1 MCSQKNSRTFLKN
14 GEICSK
20 NHQYLKVKNSK
31 LVKNIFFLKKKS
43 KCPYVFSAHALR
55 TSVEFLLESVAR
67 NLCRFQKCDV
77 RSREHMSCFGKVHSA
92 SPSSPS
98 PCFLCNDMQEP
109 GLTLGTHVLWICSIS
124 FMLFVVKSSK
134 RFLCFEMICAVYFYF
149 LFSPPTACDCVCV
162 EV

>member
-1 MCSQKNSRTFLKN
+1 
-14 GEICSK
+14 
-20 NHQYLKVKNSK
+20 
-31 LVKNIFFLKKKS
+31 
-43 KCPYVFSAHALR
+43 
-55 TSVEFLLESVAR
+55 
-67 NLCRFQKCDV
+67 
-77 RSREHMSCFGKVHSA
+77 MSCFGKVHSA